1 MERPLYERLRS
12 EQDLA
17 ALSRQD
23 ILMLGIGLELGAETR
38 GTLMGPDALRTAGI
52 GAMLG
57 ALGHRFADRGTI
69 REAEPVPVD
78 MPEAFAARCNHLR
91 EIAGWTRVTHD
102 RAYAMSKG
110 PVRADA
116 PVPLFVGGD
125 HAISMG
131 TISGVARACAE
142 RGQEVAVL
150 WVDAH
155 PDYNTPETTPSG
167 NMHGMSLAFLA
178 GDPILA
184 PMLDADR
191 PFTPLSRE
199 NLHVIGARSIDPG
212 ERDRLNAHG
221 IDCVDM
227 RHIDERG
234 VCALMEERIARWVE
248 RGVHLHLSL
257 DLDCLDP
264 AVAPGTG
271 TMVPG
276 GATYREAHLI
286 MEMLSD
292 SGLVRSMDLVEL
304 NPFLDERGKS
314 AVVAVELIA
323 SVFGRTVL
331 DRLPNAR
338 RFADVP
344 AARL

>member
-12 EQDLA
+12 EDALA

-23 ILMLGIGLELGAETR
+23 ILMLGIGLELGAATR

-52 GAMLG
+52 GPMLA
-57 ALGHRFADRGTI
+57 ALGHRFADRGTL
-69 REAEPVPVD
+69 REAEPVTVE
-78 MPEAFAARCNHLR
+78 MAPEWADRCNHLQD
-91 EIAGWTRVTHD
+91 IAGWTRAIHD

-110 PVRADA
+110 PGGATA

-142 RGQEVAVL
+142 RGQELAVL

-155 PDYNTPETTPSG
+155 PDYNTPETSPSG
-167 NMHGMSLAFLA
+167 NMHGMSLAFLG

-184 PMLDADR
+184 PLLDAER
-191 PFTPLSRE
+191 RLSPVARE
-199 NLHVIGARSIDPG
+199 NIHIIGARSIDPG
-212 ERDRLNAHG
+212 EQDRLRAHG

-234 VCALMEERIARWVE
+234 VCALMEERITRWVA

-257 DLDCLDP
+257 DLDSLDP
-264 AVAPGTG
+264 SVAPGTG

-344 AARL
+344 ARR

>member
-1 MERPLYERLRS
+1 ML
-12 EQDLA
+12 
-17 ALSRQD
+17 D
-23 ILMLGIGLELGAETR
+23 IC
-38 GTLMGPDALRTAGI
+38 GP
-52 GAMLG
+52 
-57 ALGHRFADRGTI
+57 ALGTVAVGLVTGV
-69 REAEPVPVD
+69 AMAKSGLALPVVLAISLLVFSSAPQLASL
-78 MPEAFAARCNHLR
+78 PLIAA
-91 EIAGWTRVTHD
+91 G
-102 RAYAMSKG
+102 
-110 PVRADA
+110 A
-116 PVPLFVGGD
+116 PVWVIF
-125 HAISMG
+125 A
-131 TISGVARACAE
+131 TACALNMRFIVFSAHWRPYFAHLA
-142 RGQEVAVL
+142 RGRRA
-150 WVDAH
+150 
-155 PDYNTPETTPSG
+155 G
-167 NMHGMSLAFLA
+167 LAYLA

-184 PMLDADR
+184 PLLDADR
-191 PFTPLSRE
+191 PLVPVARE
-199 NLHVIGARSIDPG
+199 NIHVVGARSIDPG
-212 ERDRLNAHG
+212 ERDRLRAHG

-234 VCALMEERIARWVE
+234 VCALMEERIARWAE

-264 AVAPGTG
+264 SVAPGTG

>member
-1 MERPLYERLRS
+1 
-12 EQDLA
+12 
-17 ALSRQD
+17 
-23 ILMLGIGLELGAETR
+23 MLGIGLELGASTR
-38 GTLMGPDALRTAGI
+38 GALMGPDALRTAGI
-52 GAMLG
+52 APML
-57 ALGHRFADRGTI
+57 ANLGHRFADRGTL
-69 REAEPVPVD
+69 REAEPVRVD
-78 MPEAFAARCNHLR
+78 MAPEWAARCNHLA
-91 EIAGWTRVTHD
+91 EIGGWTRAIHD
-102 RAYAMSKG
+102 RAHAMSKG
-110 PVRADA
+110 AGGPGA

-142 RGQEVAVL
+142 AGREIAVL

-184 PMLDADR
+184 PLLDGSR
-191 PFTPLSRE
+191 PLAPVARE
-199 NLHVIGARSIDPG
+199 NIHVIGARSIDPG
-212 ERDRLNAHG
+212 ERARLRAHG

-234 VCALMEERIARWVE
+234 VCALMEERIARWKE

-257 DLDCLDP
+257 DLDSLDP
-264 AVAPGTG
+264 SVAPGTG
-271 TMVPG
+271 TQVPG

-292 SGLVRSMDLVEL
+292 SGLVGSMDLVEL
-304 NPFLDERGKS
+304 NPFLDERGRS

-331 DRLPNAR
+331 DRLPDAR
-338 RFADVP
+338 RFADLP
-344 AARL
+344 ARA